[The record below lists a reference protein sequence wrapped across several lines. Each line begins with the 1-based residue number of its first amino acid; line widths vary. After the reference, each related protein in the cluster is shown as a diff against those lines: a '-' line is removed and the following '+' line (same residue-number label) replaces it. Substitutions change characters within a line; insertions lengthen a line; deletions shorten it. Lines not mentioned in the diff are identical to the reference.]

1 MPVSPRPCPRA
12 PRPVLAALLLL
23 ALVPGEAL
31 AGRSPTARPVDP
43 AVPSTAWTSGEP
55 ENAACQ
61 RSRRKL
67 WQTGEGWVVRT
78 VTVCR

>member
-1 MPVSPRPCPRA
+1 MPVSPRACLRA

-31 AGRSPTARPVDP
+31 AGRVPTARPAEPVAP
-43 AVPSTAWTSGEP
+43 GTAWTSAEP
-55 ENAACQ
+55 ESAACQ

-67 WQTGEGWVVRT
+67 WQAGEGWVVRT